1 VNVEIL
7 ILVLLIGRLQLP
19 NLLAEFFGA
28 GKVRPLLRLLAEN
41 GINAEAALQ
50 GADVSTVQRF
60 DVWNSRIV
68 DLPGV
73 YFAQTAEW
81 IFRENRLA
89 NGSFPALGREVGL
102 AEIVAPIFAL
112 AASDDAVVT
121 PPQVTAVKSKCR
133 RAKVAVRV
141 EPGRN
146 LSLFMGRRT
155 LTTAWRDIAHWLG
168 EERAASAKAA
178 NEAA

>member
-1 VNVEIL
+1 MSSALFGGNWS
-7 ILVLLIGRLQLP
+7 P
-19 NLLAEFFGA
+19 EF
-28 GKVRPLLRLLAEN
+28 
-41 GINAEAALQ
+41 NAEAALQ
-50 GADVSTVQRF
+50 GADASTVKKF
-60 DVWNSRIV
+60 DVWNSRTV
-68 DLPGV
+68 DLPGA

-102 AEIVAPIFAL
+102 AEIAAPIFAL
-112 AASDDAVVT
+112 AASDDAVVA

-141 EPGRN
+141 EPGRH

-155 LTTAWRDIAHWLG
+155 LRTAWRDIAHWLG
-168 EERAASAKAA
+168 EKGAASAKAA
-178 NEAA
+178 SEAA